1 MITYVDGNL
10 FKSPAHV
17 LVNTVNTV
25 GVMGKGVAK
34 EFKRLFPDMFQKYR
48 DLCEEKKF
56 DIGNLFLY
64 RTDNKWVLNFPTKKH
79 WRSPSRPEYIDKGL
93 QKLVSI
99 YLDMGIYDL
108 AMPLIGCGHGE
119 LDWPTQVKPI
129 VEKYMKT
136 LPVNVFVYVYA
147 SGQAPVPEHRN
158 VPEMETWLRSE
169 PAHLPF
175 AEVWLDL
182 LQVLEQQ
189 TEFRTLA
196 GKNNKFQAAAVE
208 DPQGILIKTDRTKAF
223 FDASDLLDFLA
234 ATKVLRLHI
243 APDCSVRT
251 VSKILLP
258 DAYLRRTR
266 LCGGGKHVR
275 IVRTSMERL
284 QDHRPAIR
292 ATATDQLN
300 EPVPCRQQ
308 HISLGKQMCLTSASR
323 TING

>member
-223 FDASDLLDFLA
+223 FDASDLLDFWQQ
-234 ATKVLRLHI
+234 LRSYGFTSRQI
-243 APDCSVRT
+243 APSGLSRKSYYLMPIFAELDYVVAASMSESYGRLWNG
-251 VSKILLP
+251 SKTIGLQYVP
-258 DAYLRRTR
+258 QPQTN
-266 LCGGGKHVR
+266 
-275 IVRTSMERL
+275 SMSL
-284 QDHRPAIR
+284 FHA
-292 ATATDQLN
+292 ASS
-300 EPVPCRQQ
+300 
-308 HISLGKQMCLTSASR
+308 ISL
-323 TING
+323 